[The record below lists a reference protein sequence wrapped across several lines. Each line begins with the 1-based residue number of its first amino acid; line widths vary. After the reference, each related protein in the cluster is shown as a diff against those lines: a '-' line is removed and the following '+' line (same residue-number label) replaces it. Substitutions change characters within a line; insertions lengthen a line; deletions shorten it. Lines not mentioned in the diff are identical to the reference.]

1 MRDVLFTLS
10 VKKKP
15 FFIVLAMFTVVLV
28 IAGIVLSVVLYKPWY
43 NGKWS
48 GGFSAKDCLSIIKKG
63 EDLKILQ
70 ISDLHVDHT
79 NGQHDLIWKI
89 WSI

>member
-70 ISDLHVDHT
+70 ITDLHEDHL
-79 NGQHDLIWKI
+79 HKP
-89 WSI
+89 SY

>member
-43 NGKWS
+43 NGK
-48 GGFSAKDCLSIIKKG
+48 
-63 EDLKILQ
+63 
-70 ISDLHVDHT
+70 
-79 NGQHDLIWKI
+79 
-89 WSI
+89 

>member
-70 ISDLHVDHT
+70 ISVVVSP
-79 NGQHDLIWKI
+79 GQSFSATTIRRVN
-89 WSI
+89 

>member
-28 IAGIVLSVVLYKPWY
+28 IAGIVLSVVLYKLGITV
-43 NGKWS
+43 NGAAA
-48 GGFSAKDCLSIIKKG
+48 F
-63 EDLKILQ
+63 LQ
-70 ISDLHVDHT
+70 RT
-79 NGQHDLIWKI
+79 A
-89 WSI
+89 